1 MFIFFCAGKEFCKKV
16 EVYYCE
22 LCKFNLPPH
31 EDVEQQL
38 SLHCRNRVH
47 LQRYVQH
54 CEKTKSQEKTTEE
67 VVNTQSTEEAKSD
80 TDSSNKVYTLNA
92 KIYFSMHIF
101 LNYTFRVLKM
111 KIKMM
116 LQIMVMIQM

>member
-1 MFIFFCAGKEFCKKV
+1 MMEKKRRKINPKEISLGKEFCKKV

-31 EDVEQQL
+31 DDVEQQL

-54 CEKTKSQEKTTEE
+54 CEKNKSRDKAAEEIIKEDNVEETKSD
-67 VVNTQSTEEAKSD
+67 S
-80 TDSSNKVYTLNA
+80 DSSNHKV
-92 KIYFSMHIF
+92 
-101 LNYTFRVLKM
+101 
-111 KIKMM
+111 
-116 LQIMVMIQM
+116 

>member
-1 MFIFFCAGKEFCKKV
+1 MASTNKYITQYFVIESRNQELILHFIMGFNFNVFKFILSLCFCVGKEFCKKV

-54 CEKTKSQEKTTEE
+54 CEKTKSEEKITES
-67 VVNTQSTEEAKSD
+67 VVSTQNIEETKSD
-80 TDSSNKVYTLNA
+80 SDSSNKV
-92 KIYFSMHIF
+92 
-101 LNYTFRVLKM
+101 
-111 KIKMM
+111 
-116 LQIMVMIQM
+116 

>member
-1 MFIFFCAGKEFCKKV
+1 MFILFRFNYSKKNYFCIFHTGKEFCKKV

-31 EDVEQQL
+31 DDIEQQL

-54 CEKTKSQEKTTEE
+54 CEKVKSREKETKIDKENIDETKSD
-67 VVNTQSTEEAKSD
+67 S
-80 TDSSNKVYTLNA
+80 DSSNKV
-92 KIYFSMHIF
+92 
-101 LNYTFRVLKM
+101 
-111 KIKMM
+111 
-116 LQIMVMIQM
+116 

>member
-1 MFIFFCAGKEFCKKV
+1 MFVGKEFCKKV

-31 EDVEQQL
+31 DDVEQQL

-54 CEKTKSQEKTTEE
+54 CEEVKSHEKTTE
-67 VVNTQSTEEAKSD
+67 VITKDSVEETKSD
-80 TDSSNKVYTLNA
+80 SETSNKVL
-92 KIYFSMHIF
+92 SS
-101 LNYTFRVLKM
+101 
-111 KIKMM
+111 
-116 LQIMVMIQM
+116 